1 MFAAG
6 TPAIMI
12 GWGASRVRLVKGEVK
27 RNREDK
33 LQVLP
38 MTGFVKMF
46 LSENFIMPHESKR
59 DPFGTE
65 FINVPIL
72 QCQFQVCPS

>member
-12 GWGASRVRLVKGEVK
+12 GWGASRVQLVKGEVR

-38 MTGFVKMF
+38 MTGFVNMF
-46 LSENFIMPHESKR
+46 LSENFIMPH
-59 DPFGTE
+59 
-65 FINVPIL
+65 
-72 QCQFQVCPS
+72 